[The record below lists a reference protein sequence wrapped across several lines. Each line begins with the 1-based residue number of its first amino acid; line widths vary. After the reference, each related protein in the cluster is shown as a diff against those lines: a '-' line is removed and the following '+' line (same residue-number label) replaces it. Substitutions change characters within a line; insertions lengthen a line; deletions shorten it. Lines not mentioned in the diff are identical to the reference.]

1 MQNAPIGKFTALTA
15 TTFMTISVFKC
26 LGATFKQLSGI
37 FFGTEQNG
45 LYGTELFSERN
56 GTDFTE
62 RKYFRNGTE
71 RILRNGLFF
80 GTERNGILRN
90 GLFFGTERNGTVHPC
105 IKGLQKDTVFY

>member
-1 MQNAPIGKFTALTA
+1 MQNAPIGEFTALTA

-45 LYGTELFSERN
+45 FYGTELFSERN

-62 RKYFRNGTE
+62 RTLFSERNGTDFTE
-71 RILRNGLFF
+71 RILFGNGM
-80 GTERNGILRN
+80 
-90 GLFFGTERNGTVHPC
+90 ERNGTVHPC
-105 IKGLQKDTVFY
+105 LSHPKLELV